1 MVMSHCA
8 QTGGPADRGPSR
20 PQSAGLIIIDRW
32 QRTSYRVD
40 LQQTE
45 NIDCWILLTY

>member
-1 MVMSHCA
+1 MVMSHYA
-8 QTGGPADRGPSR
+8 QSGR
-20 PQSAGLIIIDRW
+20 PRSANLIIIDRW

-45 NIDCWILLTY
+45 NIDPTARFH

>member
-8 QTGGPADRGPSR
+8 QTGGLADRRPNR
-20 PQSAGLIIIDRW
+20 PQPAGLILIDRW
-32 QRTSYRVD
+32 QQTSYRVD

-45 NIDCWILLTY
+45 NIDCWISLTY